1 MARCTTY
8 GILARDGR
16 SAAIFRRGPTRSTLL
31 LRWWLGSDR
40 IEEGQWLGSRVHPER
55 SDLSPDGTYLL
66 YFAGDWRRSRGF
78 GTYTVVSRMP
88 FFTALALWPVGDT
101 WCGGGLFASPR
112 RVALDHRSSKM
123 TLAPGF
129 AVPKGWRVEQIPP
142 LRPLSSPGS
151 YMGNAVERARLLR
164 DGWAVADG
172 TAQRDTH
179 GTLVTIEPPLTFSRP
194 QPGGTIVLSRLTHG
208 LSRVN
213 GPSRQTS
220 MRLTS
225 SRGRLLRQID
235 DSDWADFTPNGDLL
249 LGRGGCLYRLP
260 ATRVPA
266 LAAEPLEDA
275 RVVADLR
282 PLSFHRR
289 PPTREAM
296 RW

>member
-1 MARCTTY
+1 MALCTTY

-16 SAAIFRRGPTRSTLL
+16 SVAIFRRGPTRWTLL
-31 LRWWLGSDR
+31 LRWWLRSDR
-40 IEEGQWLGSRVHPER
+40 IEEGQWLGGHVYPER

-129 AVPKGWRVEQIPP
+129 SVPKGWRVEQIPLP
-142 LRPLSSPGS
+142 RPQASLDA
-151 YMGNAVERARLLR
+151 YIGNAVERARLLR
-164 DGWAVADG
+164 DGWVVADG

-179 GTLVTIEPPLTFSRP
+179 GSLIAIEPPLTFSRP
-194 QPGGTIVLSRLTHG
+194 QPGGTIILSWLTHG
-208 LSRVN
+208 LRRTN
-213 GPSRQTS
+213 GPSRQHS
-220 MRLTS
+220 VRLVTS
-225 SRGRLLRQID
+225 SGRLLRQID
-235 DSDWADFTPNGDLL
+235 DADWADFAPTGDLL
-249 LGRGGCLYRLP
+249 LGHGGCLYRLP
-260 ATRVPA
+260 ETRVPA

-275 RVVADLR
+275 RLIADLR
-282 PLSFHRR
+282 PLSFRRR
-289 PPTREAM
+289 PPSREAM